1 MENKQN
7 DIIEELKA
15 ANSEKLGKIS
25 NEMTNALNRF
35 SKKMQDTR
43 AELWDRE
50 KRPAKNLKEP
60 LNTPESLSPDGEL
73 KQWQKDI
80 LKKHPWITLDLDKQ
94 AINKLEQLKKDII
107 ERSYIMSKEEFQAFC
122 KPKNDPVNHP
132 SHYTDGK
139 IEVIDFIEDK
149 KLNFHLANAVK
160 YISRAGKKDPS
171 KEIEDLKKAQWYLT
185 RYIHK
190 KEAEEK
196 LKAGGDID
204 GDEYLSVDLQKDKFA
219 KKEKDMTVYI
229 CNYLFVNK
237 DDTVYEFPEKVF
249 DTEEKAKNYI
259 LKRMQDF
266 CKFQMHICSTVE
278 DRAYWENYLNN
289 LTVEKTED
297 IGGKISIINNDQQ
310 YGYKYIAQKV
320 F

>member
-7 DIIEELKA
+7 DIIEELKEK
-15 ANSEKLGKIS
+15 NSVELGKIS
-25 NEMTNALNRF
+25 NEMTDALNNF
-35 SKKMQDTR
+35 SKKMQKVRD
-43 AELWDRE
+43 ELWGE
-50 KRPAKNLKEP
+50 KRSTKNLKEP

-80 LKKHPWITLDLDKQ
+80 LKKHQWITTLDGDG
-94 AINKLEQLKKDII
+94 QL
-107 ERSYIMSKEEFQAFC
+107 
-122 KPKNDPVNHP
+122 KNDPVNHP

-185 RYIHK
+185 RYIQK

-196 LKAGGDID
+196 LKTDGDID
-204 GDEYLSVDLQKDKFA
+204 SDESVKE
-219 KKEKDMTVYI
+219 EKDMTVYI
-229 CNYLFVNK
+229 CSYLFVDKN
-237 DDTVYEFPEKVF
+237 TVDGFIEKTF

-266 CKFQMHICSTVE
+266 CKFQMDICSTDE
-278 DRAYWENYLNN
+278 DRAHWEGCLNN

-297 IGGKISIINNDQQ
+297 IGGKIILKLNDQN
-310 YGYKYIAQKV
+310 YGYEYVAQKV

>member
-25 NEMTNALNRF
+25 NEMTNALHGF
-35 SKKMQDTR
+35 SKKMQDTM
-43 AELWDRE
+43 AELWGGE
-50 KRPAKNLKEP
+50 KQSDKNLKEP

-80 LKKHPWITLDLDKQ
+80 LKKCPQITMDLDKQ

-185 RYIHK
+185 RYIQK

-204 GDEYLSVDLQKDKFA
+204 GDEYVKE
-219 KKEKDMTVYI
+219 EKDMTVYI
-229 CNYLFVNK
+229 CSYHMVDK
-237 DDTVYEFPEKVF
+237 DKDIDDKYIEKVF
-249 DTEEKAKNYI
+249 YTEEKAKNYI

-266 CKFQMHICSTVE
+266 CKFHIENCVTDE
-278 DRAYWENYLNN
+278 DRANWEDRLNN
-289 LTVEKTED
+289 LKVEKMKNF
-297 IGGKISIINNDQQ
+297 GGKITLNVDGIE
-310 YGYKYIAQKV
+310 YGYYYV
-320 F
+320 RG